1 MSDVCRDGLSGA
13 ASGGVLAPDG
23 SRSIL
28 FDADGTR
35 QAVRR
40 RALPEDDARP
50 LLRRRAGAAAPGYRG
65 RKRGE
70 AVRSRMTVQHRHTGE
85 WLGTFGAPGN
95 GDAYVM
101 LGCACD
107 AVVAYLTARA
117 LPLLHGVVRLDGEHG
132 WAHHVEAIKARGLGY
147 LLRVCDYQILHDP
160 AVRDALAAGAIARL
174 RHPDTGIERELFDL
188 PAYAWSTLRSPTL
201 TTRMLIA
208 RRREVPGEAVAIGKR
223 LDGWIYEL
231 VATDRTAAQW
241 DAARAYTLYQER
253 GAFEA
258 TLGQEDR
265 ELPTDRWVS
274 FADHGQEFWQILCQ
288 WVWNLRLRAAAR
300 ARAAPTPSEPLEPEA
315 TAIRGESVVLPPP
328 ARASAQTPRTGV
340 ESAAATAATHPAEAG
355 EPTSMPT
362 SMPTST
368 RVQAAFGTG
377 CFERKDAHTVVCPAG
392 VAMHATE
399 RVVRAT
405 GPCVRYQA
413 PPKVCRQCALSVAC
427 RGLEPDPRH
436 GRRITLPVWP
446 ANDSPEV
453 ATVRSRRGRPLSA
466 AREAPPAPTSVS
478 STAWE
483 PNWIP
488 TALTLESQPASA
500 LRQWLRD
507 LLRGHRVELSPV
519 PGAPVA
525 PKQPCPRSH
534 RRRTWSQVWSQ
545 NARTQA
551 IGLIKLAGIPGTL
564 ASILGLPI
572 EPAR

>member
-13 ASGGVLAPDG
+13 ASGGVRAPDG

-35 QAVRR
+35 QAVRQ

-50 LLRRRAGAAAPGYRG
+50 PLRRRAKAAEPGYRG

-70 AVRSRMTVQHRHTGE
+70 AVRSRMTVQQRHTGE

-95 GDAYVM
+95 GDAYAM

-107 AVVAYLTARA
+107 AVVAYLTAHA

-132 WAHHVEAIKARGLGY
+132 WAHHVDVIKARGLGY

-208 RRREVPGEAVAIGKR
+208 RRREVPGEDVTIGKR
-223 LDGWIYEL
+223 LNGWVYEL

-241 DAARAYTLYQER
+241 DAARVYTLYQDR

-265 ELPTDRWVS
+265 EVPTDRWVS
-274 FADHGQEFWQILCQ
+274 FTDHGQEFWQILCQ
-288 WVWNLRLRAAAR
+288 WVWNLRQRSAVRAC
-300 ARAAPTPSEPLEPEA
+300 AAPTTAEPLEPEA
-315 TAIRGESVVLPPP
+315 TAIRGEPVVLPPP
-328 ARASAQTPRTGV
+328 AREHAPRTGA
-340 ESAAATAATHPAEAG
+340 ETMEAAAPPPPDETTPVAPRD
-355 EPTSMPT
+355 PLDP
-362 SMPTST
+362 T
-368 RVQAAFGTG
+368 RVAAAFGTG
-377 CFERKDAHTVVCPAG
+377 CFERRDAHTVVCPAG
-392 VAMHATE
+392 VVMHASE

-413 PPKVCRQCALSVAC
+413 PPKVCRKCALSVAC
-427 RGLEPDPRH
+427 RGPEPEPRH

-446 ANDSPEV
+446 ATGSPEG
-453 ATVRSRRGRPLSA
+453 ATVRSSRGRPLSA
-466 AREAPPAPTSVS
+466 PRELPPAPTPASP
-478 STAWE
+478 TAWE
-483 PNWIP
+483 PSWNP
-488 TALTLESQPASA
+488 TPLTLESQPASA
-500 LRQWLRD
+500 LRRWLRD

-519 PGAPVA
+519 LSALVA
-525 PKQPCPRSH
+525 PRQQRPRSH
-534 RRRTWSQVWSQ
+534 RRRSWLQVWSQ
-545 NARTQA
+545 NARTQTT
-551 IGLIKLAGIPGTL
+551 GVIKLAGIPGTL
-564 ASILGLPI
+564 ASVLGLPI
-572 EPAR
+572 ESAR

>member
-1 MSDVCRDGLSGA
+1 LSDVCRDGLSGA

-35 QAVRR
+35 QAVRQ

-50 LLRRRAGAAAPGYRG
+50 PLRRRAKAAAPGYRG

-70 AVRSRMTVQHRHTGE
+70 AVRSRMTVQQRHTGE

-95 GDAYVM
+95 GDAYAL

-107 AVVAYLTARA
+107 AVVAYLTAHA
-117 LPLLHGVVRLDGEHG
+117 LPRLHGVVRLDGEHG
-132 WAHHVEAIKARGLGY
+132 WAHHVEVIKARGLGY

-208 RRREVPGEAVAIGKR
+208 RRREVPGEAVAIGKC
-223 LDGWIYEL
+223 LDGWVYEL

-241 DAARAYTLYQER
+241 DSARAYTLYQER

-300 ARAAPTPSEPLEPEA
+300 ARAAPTTPEPLEPEA

-328 ARASAQTPRTGV
+328 ARASEQGPRTGV
-340 ESAAATAATHPAEAG
+340 EPAAATAVTPPDEAG
-355 EPTSMPT
+355 AS
-362 SMPTST
+362 TST
-368 RVQAAFGTG
+368 RVGAAFGTG
-377 CFERKDAHTVVCPAG
+377 CFERTDAHTVRCPAG
-392 VAMHATE
+392 VAMHASE
-399 RVVRAT
+399 RVVRAI

-413 PPKVCRQCALSVAC
+413 PPKACQQCALSVAC
-427 RGLEPDPRH
+427 RGPEPDPRH

-446 ANDSPEV
+446 ANGSPEV
-453 ATVRSRRGRPLSA
+453 AAVRSRRGRALSA
-466 AREAPPAPTSVS
+466 PRELPPAPTSVS
-478 STAWE
+478 PTAWE
-483 PNWIP
+483 PSWIP

-500 LRQWLRD
+500 LRRWLRD

-519 PGAPVA
+519 PGALVA
-525 PKQPCPRSH
+525 PKPPRPRSH

-545 NARTQA
+545 NARTQPV
-551 IGLIKLAGIPGTL
+551 GLIKLAGIPGTL

-572 EPAR
+572 EPTR